1 MKNVKSRIEKA
12 REKDGPVP
20 RSVAVSLTVCDIIC
34 KSCKF
39 SAIVPCCENNVL
51 SSVITL
57 AKSSK
62 LTLKF
67 SCESLQAFAIA

>member
-20 RSVAVSLTVCDIIC
+20 RSVAVSLTVCDIIF

-39 SAIVPCCENNVL
+39 SALVPCCENNNYTEL
-51 SSVITL
+51 SYNVGQIFKVDT
-57 AKSSK
+57 
-62 LTLKF
+62 
-67 SCESLQAFAIA
+67 